1 MLDIFINTWGNYNE
15 NGADGG
21 AWVTLPLEPEEL
33 EEVLENIAEN
43 MGDHDPEFTIHDYEW
58 TCEWEGFEISEYDNI
73 IELNEYCL
81 KLSELS
87 DYESKVYAAA
97 VEYFGRDYVDIDDLD
112 DFNLYENITDNYDLG
127 YYWAVESGCY
137 ETDKLGTLG
146 RYIDYEAFGRDIAI
160 EADGGFTSLG
170 FIERC

>member
-33 EEVLENIAEN
+33 EEVLVNIAEN
-43 MGDHDPEFTIHDYEW
+43 MGDHDPEFAIHDYEW

-97 VEYFGRDYVDIDDLD
+97 VEYFGRDYVDI
-112 DFNLYENITDNYDLG
+112 
-127 YYWAVESGCY
+127 
-137 ETDKLGTLG
+137 
-146 RYIDYEAFGRDIAI
+146 
-160 EADGGFTSLG
+160 
-170 FIERC
+170 